1 MMLNIA
7 SLIVANLVIAGIIG
21 FIIGY
26 LVGKN
31 NNFPKIKSIQNS
43 NKTDDLK
50 NEKVKHA
57 INPIFK
63 KNSTLDSKPLI
74 LSSPKLSG
82 KDSLIK
88 IKGIDEKIENDLNNL
103 GIYHFEQI
111 SKWSNKNCDWIEEF
125 LLLPGV
131 AKSNQWVEQ
140 AKILLSGKDTSYS
153 LQVENGEIAR
163 VD

>member
-1 MMLNIA
+1 MMLDIA

-26 LVGKN
+26 LLGKSN
-31 NNFPKIKSIQNS
+31 SFPKIKSIRNG
-43 NKTDDLK
+43 NKIDDLK
-50 NEKVKHA
+50 SEKVKHA

-63 KNSTLDSKPLI
+63 KNSTLDFKPLI
-74 LSSPKLSG
+74 LTSPKPTG

-111 SKWSNKNCDWIEEF
+111 SKWSNKNCEWIEEF
-125 LLLPGV
+125 LLLPGI
-131 AKSNQWVEQ
+131 ARSNQWVEQ

>member
-31 NNFPKIKSIQNS
+31 NNFPKIKSIQNG

-82 KDSLIK
+82 DRKSTR
-88 IKGIDEKIENDLNNL
+88 LNSS
-103 GIYHFEQI
+103 H
-111 SKWSNKNCDWIEEF
+111 
-125 LLLPGV
+125 
-131 AKSNQWVEQ
+131 
-140 AKILLSGKDTSYS
+140 
-153 LQVENGEIAR
+153 
-163 VD
+163 

>member
-1 MMLNIA
+1 MMLEIA

-26 LVGKN
+26 LIGKN
-31 NNFPKIKSIQNS
+31 NNSYKIKSIQNS
-43 NKTDDLK
+43 NKIESLK

-63 KNSTLDSKPLI
+63 KNSTLDFKPLI
-74 LSSPKLSG
+74 LTSPKPSG

-111 SKWSNKNCDWIEEF
+111 SKWSNKNSDWVEEF
-125 LLLPGV
+125 LLLPGI
-131 AKSNQWVEQ
+131 ARGNQWVEQ
-140 AKILLSGKDTSYS
+140 AKILSSGKDTSYS
-153 LQVENGEIAR
+153 LQVENGEIGR